1 MGFPLDPRWRRA
13 RHLDRDASPSVPPG
27 VVTGGTAIGLILG
40 AAIVGFVFLSPFLR
54 GRATTPFGFDTPHYI
69 WRSNLVIAQGLDGL
83 ARMDPRL
90 LSNPNLDRPAAPVF
104 AAVTDRTLGI
114 DPGWLA
120 YIDPAVFAI
129 CLGLAGAAFAREI
142 LEEPLWSMPI
152 YLVLLGSSLMVV
164 RTAVGSLD
172 NLQVDAVLIAG
183 AAAAL
188 LFGTLRR
195 GGLGAVLLFVGAF
208 LIHWIFSGLFMLLLL
223 GLALVL
229 APSSLARHRR
239 GDRLR
244 ATPSMRIGGLAIG
257 SSIVAFVVLAI
268 SSGSSVNVPH
278 PSRHQIETKVAL
290 RIPMLRVPL
299 SGAVAALGTFAL
311 WWPRSPRR
319 RIGLTMLVLWTLSVP
334 LGYLVYALR
343 DHHLPLYRV
352 VEFALAVPILAAGLG
367 VGLVWMGWRYLRVA
381 GAVLGALVVVAGMMV
396 QLRASA
402 DAWEGS
408 KSLILPARSQQV
420 ATAADY
426 LEAVHARGP
435 VVFVTELPLYAGT
448 SQSIRAGMPG
458 DLVPEVRTF
467 FGNARDLLAGRQT
480 MFPSPALQRASDL
493 TWGAVEP
500 VLDQGYIALF
510 LTTLNPVA
518 DAPADA
524 LPVAPGV
531 FLIRGPT
538 PASVVPLA
546 PLPDPSPGRLIRT
559 TLEMLAFLSLT
570 GLGWAAGTTDSGWL
584 SRVALAPA
592 FGFAMLV
599 LVAVPVARLG
609 APLSRTAAW
618 AIVVATALSG
628 WVVFSVVRATGPRRS
643 AATQGA
649 EGSDPAARS
658 PEHSG
663 EPA

>member
-1 MGFPLDPRWRRA
+1 
-13 RHLDRDASPSVPPG
+13 
-27 VVTGGTAIGLILG
+27 
-40 AAIVGFVFLSPFLR
+40 
-54 GRATTPFGFDTPHYI
+54 
-69 WRSNLVIAQGLDGL
+69 
-83 ARMDPRL
+83 
-90 LSNPNLDRPAAPVF
+90 
-104 AAVTDRTLGI
+104 
-114 DPGWLA
+114 
-120 YIDPAVFAI
+120 
-129 CLGLAGAAFAREI
+129 
-142 LEEPLWSMPI
+142 MPI

-183 AAAAL
+183 ATAAL
-188 LFGTLRR
+188 LFGTRRR
-195 GGLGAVLLFVGAF
+195 GGVGAVLLFAAAF

-229 APSSLARHRR
+229 IPASLAGRRR
-239 GDRLR
+239 GERLR
-244 ATPSMRIGGLAIG
+244 ATPSVRIGGLAIG
-257 SSIVAFVVLAI
+257 SSAVAFLVLAI
-268 SSGSSVNVPH
+268 SSGSSVNIPH
-278 PSRHQIETKVAL
+278 PSRHAIETKLAA

-299 SGAVAALGTFAL
+299 SGVVAVLGTFAL
-311 WWPRSPRR
+311 WWPRSSRR
-319 RIGLTMLVLWTLSVP
+319 RVGLAMLVLWTLSVP
-334 LGYLVYALR
+334 VGYLVYAAGN
-343 DHHLPLYRV
+343 HHLPLYRV

-367 VGLVWMGWRYLRVA
+367 VGLVWMGWRNL
-381 GAVLGALVVVAGMMV
+381 GAVGAILGALVVVAGMVV

-408 KSLILPARSQQV
+408 KALMLPARSQQV
-420 ATAADY
+420 ATAAAY

-458 DLVPEVRTF
+458 DLVPQVRTF
-467 FGNARDLLAGRQT
+467 FGDARDLLAGRQT
-480 MFPSPALQRASDL
+480 MFPDPALQRASDL

-518 DAPADA
+518 DAPPDA

-531 FLIRGPT
+531 FVIRGPA

-546 PLPDPSPGRLIRT
+546 ALPAPSPSRLIRT

-584 SRVALAPA
+584 SRVALSPA

-628 WVVFSVVRATGPRRS
+628 WVVFSVVRATGSRRS

-649 EGSDPAARS
+649 EGSSPPARS
-658 PEHSG
+658 PGRSA